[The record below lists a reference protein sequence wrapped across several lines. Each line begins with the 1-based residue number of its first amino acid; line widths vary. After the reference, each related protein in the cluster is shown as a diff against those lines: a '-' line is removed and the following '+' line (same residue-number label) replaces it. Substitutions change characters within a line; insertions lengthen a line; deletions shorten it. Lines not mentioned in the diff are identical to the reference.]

1 VGSLVTVTS
10 VWEKIVGQNRAVDQ
24 LTHAVAQPVHAYL
37 FLGPEGC
44 GKEEAAR
51 VFSGALLSESDDPA
65 HRTNDMASRGAH
77 PDIHEIRREGA
88 SILVDQVDD
97 VLTVA
102 SMTPS
107 EGARKVIVMHEVDLM
122 QPAAIVRMLK
132 TLEEPPPGVHFVML
146 ADQMVDSLV
155 TIASRCVTIHF
166 GPLESSVIVDTLVR
180 EGISADAA
188 EEAAR
193 SAHGS
198 MPRAR
203 LLANDRQLASR
214 RDFFANIPR
223 RIDGT
228 GATVAAIVEQILGMI
243 DESLEPLLL
252 RHEQEIIDIEK
263 TLVLMGV
270 KRGGKKQL
278 EDKHKREVRR
288 HRTDELRAGLTE
300 IAGVYRDELVR
311 STDQLRP
318 DAYVTAIT
326 RIHEAMRKLTLNAN
340 EAILLRDLIW
350 SLPSPSAD
358 AALQFV
364 LAENTE

>member
-1 VGSLVTVTS
+1 MGSLVTVTS
-10 VWEKIVGQNRAVDQ
+10 VWEKVVGQVRAVDQ
-24 LTHAVAQPVHAYL
+24 LTNAVAQPVHAYL

-51 VFSGALLSESDDPA
+51 VFAGALLSGNDDPA
-65 HRTNDMASRGAH
+65 HRTNDMAWRGVH
-77 PDIHEIRREGA
+77 PDMHEIRREGA
-88 SILVDQVDD
+88 SILVDQVED

-107 EGARKVIVMHEVDLM
+107 EGAHKVIVMHEVDLM

-132 TLEEPPPGVHFVML
+132 TLEEPPPGVFFVML
-146 ADQMVDSLV
+146 ADQLVDSLV

-166 GPLESSVIVDTLVR
+166 SPLDEAVIVETLQR
-180 EGISADAA
+180 EGVPADIAGA
-188 EEAAR
+188 AAR
-193 SAHGS
+193 SSHGS

-203 LLANDRQLASR
+203 LLANDRQLANR

-311 STDQLRP
+311 NTDMMRP
-318 DAYVTAIT
+318 DAYTTAIS
-326 RIHEAMRKLTLNAN
+326 RIHEAMRKLSLNAN

-350 SLPSPSAD
+350 SLPSPAAD

-364 LAENTE
+364 LAENAE

>member
-1 VGSLVTVTS
+1 MTS
-10 VWEKIVGQNRAVDQ
+10 VWEQIVGQSRAVEQ
-24 LTHAVAQPVHAYL
+24 LSRSVAQPVHAFL
-37 FLGPEGC
+37 LLGPEGC

-51 VFSGALLSESDDPA
+51 VFAGALLSESDDPT
-65 HRTNDMASRGAH
+65 HRSNDMAWRGVH
-77 PDIHEIRREGA
+77 PDIHDIRRQGA
-88 SILVDQVDD
+88 SILVEQVED
-97 VLTVA
+97 VLSVA
-102 SMTPS
+102 SITPS

-132 TLEEPPPGVHFVML
+132 TLEEPPPGVFFVML
-146 ADQMVDSLV
+146 AEQLVDSLV

-166 GPLESSVIVDTLVR
+166 SPLDEAVIIESLKN
-180 EGISADAA
+180 EGSPSDIA
-188 EEAAR
+188 EAAAR

-203 LLANDRQLASR
+203 LLANDKQLANR
-214 RDFFANIPR
+214 RDFFANVPR

-288 HRTDELRAGLTE
+288 HRTDELRSGLTE

-311 STDQLRP
+311 NTDLMRP
-318 DAYVTAIT
+318 DAYTTAIT
-326 RIHEAMRKLTLNAN
+326 RIHDAMRKLSLNAN

-350 SLPSPSAD
+350 SLPSPAAD

-364 LAENTE
+364 LTENAE